1 MTRTLLVTVLT
12 LAAIAP
18 AAAQVVETPNGARV
32 GVPPGAP
39 GVVSTQSGTTGN
51 DSSITY
57 SPTGQPADTISTDS
71 AAAGNANQPSR
82 VAPQGGAG
90 GGGK

>member
-1 MTRTLLVTVLT
+1 MTRALLITVLT

-39 GVVSTQSGTTGN
+39 GVVSTQSSTTGN
-51 DSSITY
+51 DPSITY
-57 SPTGQPADTISTDS
+57 SPTGQPADTISNNS
-71 AAAGNANQPSR
+71 AAAGNADQPSR
-82 VAPQGGAG
+82 VAPQGGG
-90 GGGK
+90 GGGSK